1 MNHIEI
7 KSLPDVIWNAN
18 MAFRKTNR
26 PHNILVAEDDHDMRR
41 LVAEVLTHSGYNV
54 DAAQDGAVAWES
66 LQLKSYHL
74 LITDFDMPK
83 VSGVEL
89 IRKARAARMALPV
102 IMVSG
107 TMPENEIKQ
116 NSSLRINATLFKPFG
131 VEDLLKTVRQVL
143 DAAVSA
149 SVLEV

>member
-7 KSLPDVIWNAN
+7 KRLPDVIWDAN

-26 PHNILVAEDDHDMRR
+26 PHDILVAEDDQDMRR
-41 LVAEVLTHSGYNV
+41 LVTEVLTRSGYNV
-54 DAAQDGAVAWES
+54 DAAQDGAVAWEI
-66 LQLKSYHL
+66 LQLKSHHL

-83 VSGVEL
+83 MSGIEL

-116 NSSLRINATLFKPFG
+116 NSSLRISATLFKPFG
-131 VEDLLKTVRQVL
+131 VDDLLKTVRHVL
-143 DAAVSA
+143 DAAVSV